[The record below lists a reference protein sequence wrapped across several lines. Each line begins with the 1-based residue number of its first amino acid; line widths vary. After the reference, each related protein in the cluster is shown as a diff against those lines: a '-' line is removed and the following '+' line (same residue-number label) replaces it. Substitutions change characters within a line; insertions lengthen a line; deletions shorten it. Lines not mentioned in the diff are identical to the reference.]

1 MRFRS
6 TNFFLLALSAALVLM
21 AQTPTAQITGRLTD
35 TSGAVVPSVHIEI
48 VNKDT
53 GVKREVVS
61 NEVGYYVAPLLQP
74 GAPREHRRGASARP
88 LRRANGQTP
97 YGR

>member
-74 GAPREHRRGASARP
+74 GAYQIIVPSSSRFPE
-88 LRRANGQTP
+88 RRA
-97 YGR
+97 